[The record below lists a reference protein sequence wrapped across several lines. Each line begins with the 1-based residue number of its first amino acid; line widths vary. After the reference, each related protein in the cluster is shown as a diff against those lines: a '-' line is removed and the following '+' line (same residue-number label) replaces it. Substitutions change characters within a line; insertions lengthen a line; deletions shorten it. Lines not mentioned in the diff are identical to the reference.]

1 VSINNFATVCSFIGY
16 VCGEGVRGTANSYHR
31 TANSA
36 MGWLI
41 VPWNILIVPRNV
53 LIVPGN
59 KLKPPVTFA
68 DNLKSDAKITE
79 VGETGV

>member
-1 VSINNFATVCSFIGY
+1 MSINNFATVCSFIGY

-41 VPWNILIVPRNV
+41 VPWNILIVP
-53 LIVPGN
+53 GN
-59 KLKPPVTFA
+59 KWTPSVTFT
-68 DNLKSDAKITE
+68 DNRKRDAEITKM
-79 VGETGV
+79 VETGV